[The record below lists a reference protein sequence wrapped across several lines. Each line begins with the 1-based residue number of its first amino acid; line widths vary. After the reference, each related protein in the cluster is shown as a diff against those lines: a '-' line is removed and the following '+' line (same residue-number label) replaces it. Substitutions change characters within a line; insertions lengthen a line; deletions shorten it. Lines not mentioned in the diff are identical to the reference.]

1 MMQIIN
7 AARESDVR
15 YAPDRGANPC
25 MDQISSRA
33 LTTQHTRTQL
43 SLRARMGGTHHSR
56 LSKKRPWTMMT
67 TCALARCFDRSIYT
81 YIIAYSL
88 VRGTSQS
95 SASYST
101 YSTYR

>member
-43 SLRARMGGTHHSR
+43 SLRARLAGTHHSR
-56 LSKKRPWTMMT
+56 LSKKR
-67 TCALARCFDRSIYT
+67 LAGWHVASIVP
-81 YIIAYSL
+81 YIHIQL
-88 VRGTSQS
+88 PI
-95 SASYST
+95 
-101 YSTYR
+101 